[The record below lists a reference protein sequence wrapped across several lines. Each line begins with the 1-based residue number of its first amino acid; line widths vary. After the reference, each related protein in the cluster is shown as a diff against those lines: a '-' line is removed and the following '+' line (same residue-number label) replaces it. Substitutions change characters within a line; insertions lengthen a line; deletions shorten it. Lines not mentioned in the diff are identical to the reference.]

1 MPGNGP
7 GGEPGSIRYASGRK
21 RLYLIWW
28 VVGVLA
34 QIAACL
40 PAAWK
45 HLRWR
50 ALAWTSLGFIALMFC
65 VETLAL
71 YWGWWIWNEQLLWGP
86 KVWLV
91 PLEEFLLY
99 FLVVPS
105 VVTIQV
111 LTQAMFCRRGDPRP
125 ANTVK

>member
-1 MPGNGP
+1 MPENGIS
-7 GGEPGSIRYASGRK
+7 GDPGSIRYRAGRK

-34 QIAACL
+34 QILACL
-40 PAAWK
+40 PMAWK
-45 HLRWR
+45 RLKWR
-50 ALAWTSLGFIALMFC
+50 ALGWTSLGFVVLMFGA
-65 VETLAL
+65 ENLAL
-71 YWGWWIWNEQLLWGP
+71 YWGWWVWNEQLLWGP

-105 VVTIQV
+105 VVSIQILV
-111 LTQAMFCRRGDPRP
+111 QTWSAKR
-125 ANTVK
+125 